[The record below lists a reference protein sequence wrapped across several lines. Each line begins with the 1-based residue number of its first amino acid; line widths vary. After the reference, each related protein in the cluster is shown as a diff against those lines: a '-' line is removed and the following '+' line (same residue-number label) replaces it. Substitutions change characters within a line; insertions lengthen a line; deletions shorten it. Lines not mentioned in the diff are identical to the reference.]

1 MSKYIGVSVPR
12 VDGVKKVTGAAK
24 YVGDMKWPRMLYAK
38 CVKSP
43 YAHAKILSID
53 VSAAKALKGVH
64 DVITGDYYTKRGGL
78 YLEDKNFLAV
88 NTVKFC
94 GEPVVAVAA
103 ETPEIAEAACEL
115 VKVEYEPLPVINNP
129 MEGMAKDAI
138 LIHPELHTYKVV
150 PIFHPQAHTN
160 ISHHHIIRKGDAD
173 AAFKYAEEHP
183 DEYYITE
190 HEYHVPHVQHT
201 PIENHIAVAQ
211 YEPDGKCTVWA
222 SCQSPYAVR
231 QALSASFDIPLN
243 KMRIISPYVG
253 GGFGAKAG
261 TTIEGIIIPL
271 AMHSKGRPVMME
283 YTREEEFVNSYVRQ
297 GLYTKIKT
305 AVRKSDGKFLA
316 VQNDFYWDGG
326 AYTEYGVN
334 IVKASGFASTG
345 PYEFDNV
352 KTDAYC
358 VYTNNPVGGPY
369 RGFGMCE
376 IHFGIEQNIDEV
388 AKEIGMDPIEIRRV
402 NGLAPGKSTGTGEI
416 MKSCGFLEALD
427 QVAEAIQYDKPCD
440 PPSGPHKVRGKG
452 IAGGWKSPSQP
463 TNAGS
468 AAIIRMNEDGTFF
481 LMTSG
486 HDIGQGSDTALTQIA
501 AEVLC
506 CDPSKFTI
514 RTGDTDH
521 TPYEWQ
527 TVASRITYCAGNA
540 IKLAAEDLKEKLLDL
555 AQIKLGYIKRELYLE
570 DGWIINRN
578 HPESRMPM
586 SDLALGLAFEDGSGY
601 GGPAIGVGTFTLPN
615 NINYDPATGYSPK
628 PAAFWT
634 TAVAGAEVEVDTET
648 GIIEVK
654 KMVESCDPGHIVNPE
669 LYKAQVEGGMMQALG
684 TVLFEELKLKDGKVL
699 NKSFVDYKIPTI
711 DNAPETFIAM
721 GVEHPEET
729 GPYGARG
736 IGEPAMVPGA
746 PAIANA
752 IYNATGCRFTEMPIT
767 PERMLN
773 RRSSQIRWHLRKMTV
788 KRKSGMI
795 LFCLMY
801 PMFRLIKAFL

>member
-88 NTVKFC
+88 NTVKFY
-94 GEPVVAVAA
+94 GEPVVAIAA
-103 ETPEIAEAACEL
+103 ETPEIAEAACDL

-129 MEGMAKDAI
+129 LEGMAKEAI

-231 QALSASFDIPLN
+231 QALSATFDIPLN

-297 GLYTKIKT
+297 GVYTKIKT

-316 VQNDFYWDGG
+316 VQNNFYWDGG

-767 PERMLN
+767 PERML
-773 RRSSQIRWHLRKMTV
+773 
-788 KRKSGMI
+788 
-795 LFCLMY
+795 
-801 PMFRLIKAFL
+801 KALQEKAAAEKK

>member
-43 YAHAKILSID
+43 YAHAKIVSID

-129 MEGMAKDAI
+129 MEGMAKDAV

-231 QALSASFDIPLN
+231 QALSATFDIPLN

-271 AMHSKGRPVMME
+271 AMHCKGRPVMME

-427 QVAEAIQYDKPCD
+427 QVAEAIEYDKPCD
-440 PPSGPHKVRGKG
+440 APSGPHKVRGKG

-570 DGWIINRN
+570 DGWITNRN

-634 TAVAGAEVEVDTET
+634 TAAAGAEVEIDTET
-648 GIIEVK
+648 GVIEVK

-684 TVLFEELKLKDGKVL
+684 TVLYEELKLKDGKVL

-711 DNAPETFIAM
+711 DNTPETFIAM

-767 PERMLN
+767 PERML
-773 RRSSQIRWHLRKMTV
+773 
-788 KRKSGMI
+788 
-795 LFCLMY
+795 
-801 PMFRLIKAFL
+801 KALQEKAAAEKK

>member
-1 MSKYIGVSVPR
+1 MSKYVGVSVPR

-43 YAHAKILSID
+43 YAHAKIVSID

-88 NTVKFC
+88 NTVKFY

-103 ETPEIAEAACEL
+103 ETPEIAEEACDL

-201 PIENHIAVAQ
+201 PIENHVAVAQ

-231 QALSASFDIPLN
+231 QALSATFDIPLN

-261 TTIEGIIIPL
+261 TTIDGIIIPL
-271 AMHSKGRPVMME
+271 AMHCKGRPVMME
-283 YTREEEFVNSYVRQ
+283 YTREEEFVNSYLRQ
-297 GLYTKIKT
+297 GVYTKIKT

-316 VQNDFYWDGG
+316 VQNNFYWDGG

-427 QVAEAIQYDKPCD
+427 QVAEAIEYDKPCD
-440 PPSGPHKVRGKG
+440 KPSAPNKVRGKG

-486 HDIGQGSDTALTQIA
+486 HDIGQGSDTALIQIA

-540 IKLAAEDLKEKLLDL
+540 TKLAAEDLKEKLLDL

-634 TAVAGAEVEVDTET
+634 TAAAGAEVEIDTET
-648 GIIEVK
+648 GVIEVK

-684 TVLFEELKLKDGKVL
+684 TVLYEELKLKDGKVL

-711 DNAPETFIAM
+711 DNTPETFIAM

-767 PERMLN
+767 PEKML
-773 RRSSQIRWHLRKMTV
+773 
-788 KRKSGMI
+788 
-795 LFCLMY
+795 
-801 PMFRLIKAFL
+801 KALQEKAAAEKK

>member
-1 MSKYIGVSVPR
+1 MSKYVGVSVPR

-43 YAHAKILSID
+43 YAHAKIVSID

-88 NTVKFC
+88 NTVKFY

-103 ETPEIAEAACEL
+103 ETPEIAEEACDL

-201 PIENHIAVAQ
+201 PIENHVAVAQ

-231 QALSASFDIPLN
+231 QALSATFDIPLN

-271 AMHSKGRPVMME
+271 AMHCKGRPVMME
-283 YTREEEFVNSYVRQ
+283 YTREEEFVNSYLRQ
-297 GLYTKIKT
+297 GVYTKIKT

-316 VQNDFYWDGG
+316 VQNNFYWDGG

-427 QVAEAIQYDKPCD
+427 QVAEAIEYDKPCEK
-440 PPSGPHKVRGKG
+440 PSAPNKVRGKG

-486 HDIGQGSDTALTQIA
+486 HDIGQGSDTALIQIA

-521 TPYEWQ
+521 TPYERQ

-540 IKLAAEDLKEKLLDL
+540 TKLAAEDLKEKLLDL

-634 TAVAGAEVEVDTET
+634 TAAAGAEVEIDTET
-648 GIIEVK
+648 GVIEVK

-711 DNAPETFIAM
+711 DNTPETFIAM

-767 PERMLN
+767 PEKML
-773 RRSSQIRWHLRKMTV
+773 
-788 KRKSGMI
+788 
-795 LFCLMY
+795 
-801 PMFRLIKAFL
+801 KALQEKAAAEKK

>member
-88 NTVKFC
+88 NTVKFY
-94 GEPVVAVAA
+94 GEPVVAIAA
-103 ETPEIAEAACEL
+103 ETPEIAEAACDL

-231 QALSASFDIPLN
+231 QALSATFDIPLN

-297 GLYTKIKT
+297 GVYTKIKT

-316 VQNDFYWDGG
+316 VQNNFYWDGG

-654 KMVESCDPGHIVNPE
+654 KMAESCDPGHIVNPE

-684 TVLFEELKLKDGKVL
+684 TVLYEELKLKDGKVL

-711 DNAPETFIAM
+711 DNTPETFIAM

-767 PERMLN
+767 PERML
-773 RRSSQIRWHLRKMTV
+773 
-788 KRKSGMI
+788 
-795 LFCLMY
+795 
-801 PMFRLIKAFL
+801 KALQEKAAAEKK

>member
-1 MSKYIGVSVPR
+1 MSKYVGVSVPR

-43 YAHAKILSID
+43 YAHAKIVSID

-88 NTVKFC
+88 NTVKFY

-103 ETPEIAEAACEL
+103 ETPEIAEEACEL

-201 PIENHIAVAQ
+201 PIENHVAVAQ

-231 QALSASFDIPLN
+231 QALSATFDIPLN

-271 AMHSKGRPVMME
+271 AMHCKGRPVMME
-283 YTREEEFVNSYVRQ
+283 YTREEEFVNSYLRQ
-297 GLYTKIKT
+297 GVYTKIKT

-316 VQNDFYWDGG
+316 VQNNFYWDGG

-402 NGLAPGKSTGTGEI
+402 NGLAPGKTTGTGEV

-427 QVAEAIQYDKPCD
+427 QVAEAIEYDKPCEK
-440 PPSGPHKVRGKG
+440 PSAPNKVRGKG

-486 HDIGQGSDTALTQIA
+486 HDIGQGSDTALIQIA

-540 IKLAAEDLKEKLLDL
+540 TKLAAEDLKEKLLDL

-634 TAVAGAEVEVDTET
+634 TAAAGAEVEIDTET
-648 GIIEVK
+648 GVIEVK

-684 TVLFEELKLKDGKVL
+684 TVLYEELKLKDGKVL

-711 DNAPETFIAM
+711 DNTPETFIAM

-767 PERMLN
+767 PEKML
-773 RRSSQIRWHLRKMTV
+773 
-788 KRKSGMI
+788 
-795 LFCLMY
+795 
-801 PMFRLIKAFL
+801 KALQEKAAAEKK

>member
-1 MSKYIGVSVPR
+1 MSKYVGVSVPR

-43 YAHAKILSID
+43 YAHAKIVSID

-88 NTVKFC
+88 NTVKFY

-103 ETPEIAEAACEL
+103 ETPEIAEEACDL

-201 PIENHIAVAQ
+201 PIENHVAVAQ

-231 QALSASFDIPLN
+231 QALSATFDIPLN

-271 AMHSKGRPVMME
+271 AMHCKGRPVMME
-283 YTREEEFVNSYVRQ
+283 YTREEEFVNSYLRQ
-297 GLYTKIKT
+297 GVYTKIKT

-316 VQNDFYWDGG
+316 VQNNFYWDGG

-440 PPSGPHKVRGKG
+440 KPSAPNKVRGKG

-486 HDIGQGSDTALTQIA
+486 HDIGQGSDTALIQIA

-540 IKLAAEDLKEKLLDL
+540 TKLAAEDLKEKLLDL

-634 TAVAGAEVEVDTET
+634 TAAAGAEVEIDTET
-648 GIIEVK
+648 GVIEVK

-711 DNAPETFIAM
+711 DNTPETFIAM

-767 PERMLN
+767 PEKML
-773 RRSSQIRWHLRKMTV
+773 
-788 KRKSGMI
+788 
-795 LFCLMY
+795 
-801 PMFRLIKAFL
+801 KALQEKAAAEKK

>member
-103 ETPEIAEAACEL
+103 ETPEIAEAACDL

-129 MEGMAKDAI
+129 MEGMAKDAV

-736 IGEPAMVPGA
+736 ISEPAMVPGA

-767 PERMLN
+767 PERML
-773 RRSSQIRWHLRKMTV
+773 
-788 KRKSGMI
+788 
-795 LFCLMY
+795 
-801 PMFRLIKAFL
+801 KALQEKAAAEKK

>member
-201 PIENHIAVAQ
+201 PIENHVAVAQ

-767 PERMLN
+767 PERML
-773 RRSSQIRWHLRKMTV
+773 
-788 KRKSGMI
+788 
-795 LFCLMY
+795 
-801 PMFRLIKAFL
+801 KALQEKAAAEKK

>member
-43 YAHAKILSID
+43 YAHAKIVSID

-94 GEPVVAVAA
+94 GEPVVAIAA

-129 MEGMAKDAI
+129 MEGMAKDAV

-231 QALSASFDIPLN
+231 QALSATFDIPLN

-316 VQNDFYWDGG
+316 VQNNFYWDGG

-427 QVAEAIQYDKPCD
+427 QVAEAIQYDKPCEA
-440 PPSGPHKVRGKG
+440 PSGPHKVRGKG

-615 NINYDPATGYSPK
+615 NINYDPAPGYSPK

-634 TAVAGAEVEVDTET
+634 TAAAGAEVEIDTET
-648 GIIEVK
+648 GVIEVK

-684 TVLFEELKLKDGKVL
+684 TVLYEELLLKDGKVL

-711 DNAPETFIAM
+711 DNTPETFIAM

-752 IYNATGCRFTEMPIT
+752 IFNATGCRFTEMPIT
-767 PERMLN
+767 PERML
-773 RRSSQIRWHLRKMTV
+773 
-788 KRKSGMI
+788 
-795 LFCLMY
+795 
-801 PMFRLIKAFL
+801 KALQEKAAAEKK

>member
-43 YAHAKILSID
+43 YAHAKIVSID

-94 GEPVVAVAA
+94 GEPVVAIAA

-129 MEGMAKDAI
+129 MEGMAKDAV

-231 QALSASFDIPLN
+231 QALSATFDIPLN

-316 VQNDFYWDGG
+316 VQNNFYWDGG

-440 PPSGPHKVRGKG
+440 APSGPHKIRGKG

-634 TAVAGAEVEVDTET
+634 TAAAGAEVEIDTET
-648 GIIEVK
+648 GVIEVK

-684 TVLFEELKLKDGKVL
+684 TVLYEELLLKDGKVL

-711 DNAPETFIAM
+711 DNTPETFIAM

-752 IYNATGCRFTEMPIT
+752 IFNATGCRFTEMPIT
-767 PERMLN
+767 PEKML
-773 RRSSQIRWHLRKMTV
+773 
-788 KRKSGMI
+788 
-795 LFCLMY
+795 
-801 PMFRLIKAFL
+801 KALQEKAAAEKK

>member
-427 QVAEAIQYDKPCD
+427 QVAEAIEYDKPCD
-440 PPSGPHKVRGKG
+440 APSGPHKVRGKG

-684 TVLFEELKLKDGKVL
+684 TVLYEELKLKDGKVL

-711 DNAPETFIAM
+711 DNTPETFIAM

-767 PERMLN
+767 PERML
-773 RRSSQIRWHLRKMTV
+773 
-788 KRKSGMI
+788 
-795 LFCLMY
+795 
-801 PMFRLIKAFL
+801 KALQEKAAAEKK

>member
-711 DNAPETFIAM
+711 DNATETFIAM

-767 PERMLN
+767 PERML
-773 RRSSQIRWHLRKMTV
+773 
-788 KRKSGMI
+788 
-795 LFCLMY
+795 
-801 PMFRLIKAFL
+801 KALQEKAAAEKK

>member
-1 MSKYIGVSVPR
+1 MSKYVGVSVPR

-43 YAHAKILSID
+43 YAHAKIVSID

-88 NTVKFC
+88 NTVKFY
-94 GEPVVAVAA
+94 GEPVVAIAA
-103 ETPEIAEAACEL
+103 ETPEIAEEACEL

-201 PIENHIAVAQ
+201 PIENHVAVAQ

-231 QALSASFDIPLN
+231 QALSATFDIPLN

-271 AMHSKGRPVMME
+271 AMHCKGRPVMME
-283 YTREEEFVNSYVRQ
+283 YTREEEFVNSYLRQ
-297 GLYTKIKT
+297 GVYTKIKT

-316 VQNDFYWDGG
+316 VQNNFYWDGG

-427 QVAEAIQYDKPCD
+427 QVAAAIEYDKPCD
-440 PPSGPHKVRGKG
+440 KPSAPNKVRGKG

-486 HDIGQGSDTALTQIA
+486 HDIGQGSDTALIQIA

-540 IKLAAEDLKEKLLDL
+540 TKLAAEDLKEKLLDL

-634 TAVAGAEVEVDTET
+634 TAAAGAEVEIDTET
-648 GIIEVK
+648 GVIEVK

-711 DNAPETFIAM
+711 DNTPETFIAM

-767 PERMLN
+767 PEKML
-773 RRSSQIRWHLRKMTV
+773 
-788 KRKSGMI
+788 
-795 LFCLMY
+795 
-801 PMFRLIKAFL
+801 KALQEKAAPEKK

>member
-1 MSKYIGVSVPR
+1 
-12 VDGVKKVTGAAK
+12 
-24 YVGDMKWPRMLYAK
+24 
-38 CVKSP
+38 
-43 YAHAKILSID
+43 
-53 VSAAKALKGVH
+53 
-64 DVITGDYYTKRGGL
+64 
-78 YLEDKNFLAV
+78 
-88 NTVKFC
+88 
-94 GEPVVAVAA
+94 
-103 ETPEIAEAACEL
+103 
-115 VKVEYEPLPVINNP
+115 
-129 MEGMAKDAI
+129 MAKDAI

-402 NGLAPGKSTGTGEI
+402 NGLTPGKSTGTGEI

-746 PAIANA
+746 PAIAKA

-767 PERMLN
+767 PERML
-773 RRSSQIRWHLRKMTV
+773 
-788 KRKSGMI
+788 
-795 LFCLMY
+795 
-801 PMFRLIKAFL
+801 KALQEKAAAEKK

>member
-1 MSKYIGVSVPR
+1 MSKYVGVSVPR

-43 YAHAKILSID
+43 YAHAKIVSID

-88 NTVKFC
+88 NTVKFY
-94 GEPVVAVAA
+94 GEPVVAIAA
-103 ETPEIAEAACEL
+103 ETPEIAEEACEL

-201 PIENHIAVAQ
+201 PIENHVAVAQ

-231 QALSASFDIPLN
+231 QALSATFDIPLN

-271 AMHSKGRPVMME
+271 AMHCKGRPVMME
-283 YTREEEFVNSYVRQ
+283 YTREEEFVNSYLRQ
-297 GLYTKIKT
+297 GVYTKIKT

-316 VQNDFYWDGG
+316 VQNNFYWDGG

-427 QVAEAIQYDKPCD
+427 QVAAAIEYDKPCD
-440 PPSGPHKVRGKG
+440 KPSAPNKVRGKG

-486 HDIGQGSDTALTQIA
+486 HDIGQGSDTALIQIA

-540 IKLAAEDLKEKLLDL
+540 TKLAAEDLKEKLLDL

-586 SDLALGLAFEDGSGY
+586 SDLALGLAFGDGSGY
-601 GGPAIGVGTFTLPN
+601 GGPAIGVGTFPLPN

-634 TAVAGAEVEVDTET
+634 TAAAGAEVEIDTET
-648 GIIEVK
+648 GVIEVK

-711 DNAPETFIAM
+711 DNTPETFIAM

-767 PERMLN
+767 PEKML
-773 RRSSQIRWHLRKMTV
+773 
-788 KRKSGMI
+788 
-795 LFCLMY
+795 
-801 PMFRLIKAFL
+801 KALQEKAAAEKK

>member
-43 YAHAKILSID
+43 YAHAKIVSID
-53 VSAAKALKGVH
+53 ISAAKALKGVH

-427 QVAEAIQYDKPCD
+427 QVAEAIEYDKPCD
-440 PPSGPHKVRGKG
+440 APSGPHKVRGKG

-767 PERMLN
+767 PERML
-773 RRSSQIRWHLRKMTV
+773 
-788 KRKSGMI
+788 
-795 LFCLMY
+795 
-801 PMFRLIKAFL
+801 KALQEKAAAEKK

>member
-43 YAHAKILSID
+43 YAHAKIVSID

-129 MEGMAKDAI
+129 MEGMAKDAV

-231 QALSASFDIPLN
+231 QALSATFDIPLN

-271 AMHSKGRPVMME
+271 AMHCKGRPVMME

-402 NGLAPGKSTGTGEI
+402 NGMAPGKSTGTGEI

-427 QVAEAIQYDKPCD
+427 QVAEAIEYDKPCD
-440 PPSGPHKVRGKG
+440 APSGPHKVRGKG

-586 SDLALGLAFEDGSGY
+586 SELALGLAFEDGSGY

-634 TAVAGAEVEVDTET
+634 TAAAGAEVEIDTET
-648 GIIEVK
+648 GVIEVK

-684 TVLFEELKLKDGKVL
+684 TVLYEELKLKDGKVL

-767 PERMLN
+767 PERML
-773 RRSSQIRWHLRKMTV
+773 
-788 KRKSGMI
+788 
-795 LFCLMY
+795 
-801 PMFRLIKAFL
+801 KALQEKAAAEKK

>member
-1 MSKYIGVSVPR
+1 MSKYVGVSVPR

-43 YAHAKILSID
+43 YAHAKIVSID

-88 NTVKFC
+88 NTVKFY

-103 ETPEIAEAACEL
+103 ETPEIAEEACDL

-201 PIENHIAVAQ
+201 PIENHVAVAQ

-231 QALSASFDIPLN
+231 QALSATFDIPLN

-271 AMHSKGRPVMME
+271 AMHCKGRPVMME
-283 YTREEEFVNSYVRQ
+283 YTREEEFVNSYLRQ
-297 GLYTKIKT
+297 GVYTKIKT

-316 VQNDFYWDGG
+316 VQNNFYWDGG

-402 NGLAPGKSTGTGEI
+402 NGLAPGKSTGTGEV

-427 QVAEAIQYDKPCD
+427 QVAEAIEYDKPCD
-440 PPSGPHKVRGKG
+440 KPSAPNKVRGKG

-486 HDIGQGSDTALTQIA
+486 HDIGQGSDTALIQIA

-540 IKLAAEDLKEKLLDL
+540 TKLAAEDLKEKLLDL

-634 TAVAGAEVEVDTET
+634 TAAAGAEVEIDTET
-648 GIIEVK
+648 GVIEVK

-684 TVLFEELKLKDGKVL
+684 TVLYEELKLKDGKVL

-711 DNAPETFIAM
+711 DNTPETFIAM

-767 PERMLN
+767 PEKML
-773 RRSSQIRWHLRKMTV
+773 
-788 KRKSGMI
+788 
-795 LFCLMY
+795 
-801 PMFRLIKAFL
+801 KALQEKAAAEKK

>member
-43 YAHAKILSID
+43 YAHAKIVSID
-53 VSAAKALKGVH
+53 ISAAKALKGVH

-94 GEPVVAVAA
+94 GEPVVAIAA

-129 MEGMAKDAI
+129 MDGMAKDAV

-211 YEPDGKCTVWA
+211 YEPDGKCTVWC

-231 QALSASFDIPLN
+231 QALSATFDIPLN

-271 AMHSKGRPVMME
+271 AMHCKGRPIMME

-316 VQNDFYWDGG
+316 VQNNFYWDGG

-440 PPSGPHKVRGKG
+440 APSGPHKIRGKG

-634 TAVAGAEVEVDTET
+634 TAAAGAEVEIDTET
-648 GIIEVK
+648 GVIEVK

-684 TVLFEELKLKDGKVL
+684 TVLYEELLLKDGKVL

-711 DNAPETFIAM
+711 DNTPETFIAM

-752 IYNATGCRFTEMPIT
+752 IFNATGCRFTEMPIT
-767 PERMLN
+767 PEKML
-773 RRSSQIRWHLRKMTV
+773 
-788 KRKSGMI
+788 
-795 LFCLMY
+795 
-801 PMFRLIKAFL
+801 KALQEKAAAEKK

>member
-752 IYNATGCRFTEMPIT
+752 IFNATGCRFTEMPIT
-767 PERMLN
+767 PERML
-773 RRSSQIRWHLRKMTV
+773 
-788 KRKSGMI
+788 
-795 LFCLMY
+795 
-801 PMFRLIKAFL
+801 KALQEKAAAEKK

>member
-427 QVAEAIQYDKPCD
+427 QVAEAIQYDTPCD

-767 PERMLN
+767 PERML
-773 RRSSQIRWHLRKMTV
+773 
-788 KRKSGMI
+788 
-795 LFCLMY
+795 
-801 PMFRLIKAFL
+801 KALQEKAAAEKK

>member
-103 ETPEIAEAACEL
+103 ETPEIAEAACDL

-129 MEGMAKDAI
+129 MEGMAKDAV

-231 QALSASFDIPLN
+231 QALSATFDIPLN

-767 PERMLN
+767 PERML
-773 RRSSQIRWHLRKMTV
+773 
-788 KRKSGMI
+788 
-795 LFCLMY
+795 
-801 PMFRLIKAFL
+801 KALQEKAAAEKK

>member
-43 YAHAKILSID
+43 YAHAKIVSID
-53 VSAAKALKGVH
+53 ISAAKALKGVH

-88 NTVKFC
+88 NTVKFY
-94 GEPVVAVAA
+94 GEPVVAIAA

-129 MEGMAKDAI
+129 MEGMAKDAV

-231 QALSASFDIPLN
+231 QALSATFDIPLN

-316 VQNDFYWDGG
+316 VQNNFYWDGG

-578 HPESRMPM
+578 HPKSRMPM

-767 PERMLN
+767 PERML
-773 RRSSQIRWHLRKMTV
+773 
-788 KRKSGMI
+788 
-795 LFCLMY
+795 
-801 PMFRLIKAFL
+801 KALQEKAAAEKK

>member
-231 QALSASFDIPLN
+231 QALSATFDIPLN

-316 VQNDFYWDGG
+316 VQNNFYWDGG

-767 PERMLN
+767 PERML
-773 RRSSQIRWHLRKMTV
+773 
-788 KRKSGMI
+788 
-795 LFCLMY
+795 
-801 PMFRLIKAFL
+801 KALQEKAAAEKK

>member
-88 NTVKFC
+88 NTVKFY

-231 QALSASFDIPLN
+231 QALSATFDIPLN

-297 GLYTKIKT
+297 GVYTKIKT

-316 VQNDFYWDGG
+316 VQNNFYWDGG

-767 PERMLN
+767 PERML
-773 RRSSQIRWHLRKMTV
+773 
-788 KRKSGMI
+788 
-795 LFCLMY
+795 
-801 PMFRLIKAFL
+801 KALQEKAAAEKK

>member
-43 YAHAKILSID
+43 YAHAKIVSID
-53 VSAAKALKGVH
+53 ISAAKALKGVH

-94 GEPVVAVAA
+94 GEPVVAIAA

-129 MEGMAKDAI
+129 MEGMAKDAV

-231 QALSASFDIPLN
+231 QALSATFDIPLN

-271 AMHSKGRPVMME
+271 AMHCKGRPVMME

-316 VQNDFYWDGG
+316 VQNNFYWDGG

-440 PPSGPHKVRGKG
+440 APSGPHKIRGKG

-634 TAVAGAEVEVDTET
+634 TAAAGAEVEIDTET
-648 GIIEVK
+648 GVIEVK

-684 TVLFEELKLKDGKVL
+684 TVLYEELKLKDGKVL

-711 DNAPETFIAM
+711 DNTPETFIAM

-752 IYNATGCRFTEMPIT
+752 IFNATGCRFTEMPIT
-767 PERMLN
+767 PERML
-773 RRSSQIRWHLRKMTV
+773 
-788 KRKSGMI
+788 
-795 LFCLMY
+795 
-801 PMFRLIKAFL
+801 KALQEKAAAEKK

>member
-43 YAHAKILSID
+43 YAHAKIVSID
-53 VSAAKALKGVH
+53 ISAAKALKGVH

-88 NTVKFC
+88 NTVKFY
-94 GEPVVAVAA
+94 GEPVVAIAA

-129 MEGMAKDAI
+129 MEGMAKDAV

-231 QALSASFDIPLN
+231 QALSATFDIPLN

-316 VQNDFYWDGG
+316 VQNNFYWDGG

-767 PERMLN
+767 PERML
-773 RRSSQIRWHLRKMTV
+773 
-788 KRKSGMI
+788 
-795 LFCLMY
+795 
-801 PMFRLIKAFL
+801 KALQEKAVAEKK

>member
-540 IKLAAEDLKEKLLDL
+540 IKLAAEDLKEKLLNL

-767 PERMLN
+767 PERML
-773 RRSSQIRWHLRKMTV
+773 
-788 KRKSGMI
+788 
-795 LFCLMY
+795 
-801 PMFRLIKAFL
+801 KALQEKAAAEKK

>member
-1 MSKYIGVSVPR
+1 MSKYFGVSVPR

-43 YAHAKILSID
+43 YAHAKIVSID

-88 NTVKFC
+88 NTVKFY
-94 GEPVVAVAA
+94 GEPVVAIAA
-103 ETPEIAEAACEL
+103 ETPEIAEEACDL

-129 MEGMAKDAI
+129 MEGMAKDAV

-201 PIENHIAVAQ
+201 PIENHVAVAQ

-231 QALSASFDIPLN
+231 QALSATFDIPLN

-271 AMHSKGRPVMME
+271 AMHCKGRPVMME
-283 YTREEEFVNSYVRQ
+283 YTREEEFVNSYLRQ
-297 GLYTKIKT
+297 GVYTKIKT

-316 VQNDFYWDGG
+316 VQNNFYWDGG

-402 NGLAPGKSTGTGEI
+402 NGLAPGKTTGTGEV

-427 QVAEAIQYDKPCD
+427 QVAEAIEYDKPCD
-440 PPSGPHKVRGKG
+440 KPSAPNKVRGKG

-486 HDIGQGSDTALTQIA
+486 HDIGQGSDTALIQIA

-540 IKLAAEDLKEKLLDL
+540 TKLAAEDLKEKLLDL

-634 TAVAGAEVEVDTET
+634 TAAAGAEVEVDTET
-648 GIIEVK
+648 GVIEVK

-711 DNAPETFIAM
+711 DNTPETFIAM

-767 PERMLN
+767 PEKML
-773 RRSSQIRWHLRKMTV
+773 
-788 KRKSGMI
+788 
-795 LFCLMY
+795 
-801 PMFRLIKAFL
+801 KALQEKAAAEKK

>member
-231 QALSASFDIPLN
+231 QALSATFDIPLN

-271 AMHSKGRPVMME
+271 AMHCKGRPVMME

-427 QVAEAIQYDKPCD
+427 QVAEAIEYDKPCD
-440 PPSGPHKVRGKG
+440 APSGPHKVRGKG

-634 TAVAGAEVEVDTET
+634 TAAAGAEVEIDTET
-648 GIIEVK
+648 GVIEVK

-684 TVLFEELKLKDGKVL
+684 TVLYEELKLKDGKVL

-711 DNAPETFIAM
+711 DNTPETFIAM

-767 PERMLN
+767 PERML
-773 RRSSQIRWHLRKMTV
+773 
-788 KRKSGMI
+788 
-795 LFCLMY
+795 
-801 PMFRLIKAFL
+801 KALQEKAAAEKK

>member
-427 QVAEAIQYDKPCD
+427 QVAEAIQYDKP
-440 PPSGPHKVRGKG
+440 
-452 IAGGWKSPSQP
+452 

-767 PERMLN
+767 PERML
-773 RRSSQIRWHLRKMTV
+773 
-788 KRKSGMI
+788 
-795 LFCLMY
+795 
-801 PMFRLIKAFL
+801 KALQEKAAAEKK

>member
-43 YAHAKILSID
+43 YAHAKIVSID

-103 ETPEIAEAACEL
+103 ETPEIAEAACDL

-129 MEGMAKDAI
+129 MEGMAKDAV

-231 QALSASFDIPLN
+231 QALSATFDIPLN

-767 PERMLN
+767 PERML
-773 RRSSQIRWHLRKMTV
+773 
-788 KRKSGMI
+788 
-795 LFCLMY
+795 
-801 PMFRLIKAFL
+801 KALQEKAAAEKK

>member
-129 MEGMAKDAI
+129 MEGMAKDAVI
-138 LIHPELHTYKVV
+138 IHPELHTYKVV

-231 QALSASFDIPLN
+231 QALSATFDIPLN

-271 AMHSKGRPVMME
+271 AMHCKGRPVMME

-427 QVAEAIQYDKPCD
+427 QVAEAIEYDKPCD
-440 PPSGPHKVRGKG
+440 APSGPHKVRGKG

-634 TAVAGAEVEVDTET
+634 TAAAGAEVEIDTET
-648 GIIEVK
+648 GVIEVK

-684 TVLFEELKLKDGKVL
+684 TVLYEELKLKDGKVL

-711 DNAPETFIAM
+711 DNTPETFIAM

-767 PERMLN
+767 PERML
-773 RRSSQIRWHLRKMTV
+773 
-788 KRKSGMI
+788 
-795 LFCLMY
+795 
-801 PMFRLIKAFL
+801 KALQEKAAAEKK

>member
-43 YAHAKILSID
+43 YAHAKIVSID

-129 MEGMAKDAI
+129 MEGMAKDAV

-231 QALSASFDIPLN
+231 QALSATFDIPLN

-271 AMHSKGRPVMME
+271 AMHCKGRPVMME

-427 QVAEAIQYDKPCD
+427 QVAEAIEYDKPCD
-440 PPSGPHKVRGKG
+440 APSGPHKVRGKG

-634 TAVAGAEVEVDTET
+634 TAAAGAEVEIDTET
-648 GIIEVK
+648 GVIEVK

-684 TVLFEELKLKDGKVL
+684 TVLYEELKLKDGKVL

-729 GPYGARG
+729 GSYGARG

-767 PERMLN
+767 PERML
-773 RRSSQIRWHLRKMTV
+773 
-788 KRKSGMI
+788 
-795 LFCLMY
+795 
-801 PMFRLIKAFL
+801 KALQEKAAAEKK

>member
-43 YAHAKILSID
+43 YAHAKIVSID
-53 VSAAKALKGVH
+53 ISAAKALKGVH

-88 NTVKFC
+88 NTVKFY
-94 GEPVVAVAA
+94 GEPVVAIAA
-103 ETPEIAEAACEL
+103 ETPEIAEAACDL

-129 MEGMAKDAI
+129 MEGMAKDAV

-231 QALSASFDIPLN
+231 QALSATFDIPLN

-316 VQNDFYWDGG
+316 VQNNFYWDGG

-767 PERMLN
+767 PERML
-773 RRSSQIRWHLRKMTV
+773 
-788 KRKSGMI
+788 
-795 LFCLMY
+795 
-801 PMFRLIKAFL
+801 KALQEKTAAEKK

>member
-103 ETPEIAEAACEL
+103 ETPEIAEAACDL

-427 QVAEAIQYDKPCD
+427 QVAEAIEYDKPCD
-440 PPSGPHKVRGKG
+440 APSGPHKVRGKG

-506 CDPSKFTI
+506 CNPSKFTI

-767 PERMLN
+767 PERML
-773 RRSSQIRWHLRKMTV
+773 
-788 KRKSGMI
+788 
-795 LFCLMY
+795 
-801 PMFRLIKAFL
+801 KALQEKAAAEKK

>member
-129 MEGMAKDAI
+129 MEGMAKDAV

-427 QVAEAIQYDKPCD
+427 QVAEAIEYDKPCD
-440 PPSGPHKVRGKG
+440 APSGPHKVRGKG

-767 PERMLN
+767 PERML
-773 RRSSQIRWHLRKMTV
+773 
-788 KRKSGMI
+788 
-795 LFCLMY
+795 
-801 PMFRLIKAFL
+801 KALQEKAAAEKK

>member
-578 HPESRMPM
+578 HPDSRMPM

-767 PERMLN
+767 PERML
-773 RRSSQIRWHLRKMTV
+773 
-788 KRKSGMI
+788 
-795 LFCLMY
+795 
-801 PMFRLIKAFL
+801 KALQEKAAAEKK

>member
-1 MSKYIGVSVPR
+1 MSKYVGVSVPR

-53 VSAAKALKGVH
+53 VSAAKAMKGVH

-88 NTVKFC
+88 NTVKFY
-94 GEPVVAVAA
+94 GEPVVAIAA
-103 ETPEIAEAACEL
+103 ETPEIAEAACDL

-201 PIENHIAVAQ
+201 PIENHVAVAQ

-271 AMHSKGRPVMME
+271 AMHCKGRPVMME

-316 VQNDFYWDGG
+316 VQNNFYWDGG

-634 TAVAGAEVEVDTET
+634 TAAAGAEVEIDTET
-648 GIIEVK
+648 GVIEVK

-669 LYKAQVEGGMMQALG
+669 LYRAQVEGGMMQALG
-684 TVLFEELKLKDGKVL
+684 TVLYEELLLKDGKVL

-711 DNAPETFIAM
+711 DNTPETFVAM

-729 GPYGARG
+729 GPFGARG

-767 PERMLN
+767 PERML
-773 RRSSQIRWHLRKMTV
+773 
-788 KRKSGMI
+788 
-795 LFCLMY
+795 
-801 PMFRLIKAFL
+801 KALQEKAAAEKK